1 MPAVAYRDKVEK
13 AIDVFQQLNENE
25 KMAFWEETRW
35 QLNLIDAKRLDA
47 SVIPNEITMEEI
59 VADVRE
65 VRRERAE
72 KRRKGLLQW
81 KE

>member
-59 VADVRE
+59 VAETKAMRKE
-65 VRRERAE
+65 RRERNA
-72 KRRKGLLQW
+72 QV
-81 KE
+81 

>member
-59 VADVRE
+59 VEDVRE